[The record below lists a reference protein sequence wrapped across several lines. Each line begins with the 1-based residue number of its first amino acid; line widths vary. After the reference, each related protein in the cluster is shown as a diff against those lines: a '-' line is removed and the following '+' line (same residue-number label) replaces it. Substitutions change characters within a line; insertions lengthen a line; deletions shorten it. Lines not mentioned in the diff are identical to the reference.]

1 MKFRKTLACI
11 LVLGGAFVN
20 AMAEPQDNT
29 VQVDDLGEATQGI
42 LQASPQKVLE
52 ARRIIGEFQAA
63 KRAPIVDMYDGIA
76 NELLPLEE
84 VFEIGAKPNSRAP
97 EILISRG
104 IATTISFIDAYG
116 NPWPIRATTD
126 FLKDAVDVRKAVGG
140 SEADGQGE
148 KPDIK
153 DPQAGSID
161 VSAIVT
167 GATGNMTVYLVG
179 RATPVKIILI
189 GKSGVFHQLASIKVN
204 EVGPQTDRKSI
215 GRGDEVT
222 IGTKA
227 DTDLNSTLYGVG
239 PVNSKEMDVE
249 GGEARAWLKD
259 KTIYLQTPLAIFSP
273 DVQGATHA
281 LGRYRA
287 YKIPYT
293 TVAWATN
300 EEGKTVSLRIQPSR
314 TAQIFDEALQGNG
327 H

>member
-1 MKFRKTLACI
+1 MKFSKTFACI
-11 LVLGGAFVN
+11 LVLSGSFAN
-20 AMAEPQDNT
+20 AVAEPQDNT
-29 VQVDDLGEATQGI
+29 VLIDDLGEATQGI
-42 LQASPQKVLE
+42 LQASPQQVLE
-52 ARRIIGEFQAA
+52 ARKIIGDFQAA
-63 KRAPIVDMYDGIA
+63 KRTPIVDMYEDIA
-76 NELLPLEE
+76 SELLPLDE
-84 VFEIGAKPNSRAP
+84 VFEIGAKPNSRVPQIFIAKN
-97 EILISRG
+97 L
-104 IATTISFIDAYG
+104 ATTISFVDAYG
-116 NPWPIRATTD
+116 NPWPIRATAD
-126 FLKDAVDVRKAVGG
+126 FVKDSVDVRRAIGG
-140 SEADGQGE
+140 ASEEGQAE

-161 VSAIVT
+161 VSALVT

-179 RATPVKIILI
+179 RASPVKIVMIA
-189 GKSGVFHQLASIKVN
+189 KSGVFHQMATIKVN
-204 EVGPQTDRKSI
+204 EVGPQTDLKSV
-215 GRGDEVT
+215 GRGDEVK

-227 DTDLNSTLYGVG
+227 DPDLNSALYGVG

-300 EEGKTVSLRIQPSR
+300 EEGKTVSLRIKPSR
-314 TAQIFDEALQGNG
+314 TAEIFDEALQGSG

>member
-1 MKFRKTLACI
+1 MNFSKTLACV
-11 LVLGGAFVN
+11 LVLSGSFAN
-20 AMAEPQDNT
+20 AVAEQQDNT

-42 LQASPQKVLE
+42 LQASPQQVLE
-52 ARRIIGEFQAA
+52 ARKIIGEFQAA
-63 KRAPIVDMYDGIA
+63 KRTPIVSTFEGIA
-76 NELLPLEE
+76 NEPLPLDE
-84 VFEIGAKPNSRAP
+84 VFEIGAKPNSRVP
-97 EILISRG
+97 QILIAKG
-104 IATTISFIDAYG
+104 FATTISFVDAYG
-116 NPWPIRATTD
+116 NPWPIRKTTD
-126 FLKDAVDVRKAVGG
+126 FLKDSVDVEKAIGG
-140 SEADGQGE
+140 ATEEGQAE

-161 VSAIVT
+161 VSARET
-167 GATGNMTVYLVG
+167 GASGNMTVYLVG
-179 RATPVKIILI
+179 RSSPVKIVML
-189 GKSGVFHQLASIKVN
+189 GKTGVFHQMATFKVN
-204 EVGPQTDRKSI
+204 EVGPQTDLKSI
-215 GRGDEVT
+215 GRGDEVK

-227 DTDLNSTLYGVG
+227 DPDLNSTLYGVG

-300 EEGKTVSLRIQPSR
+300 DEGKTVSLRIKPSR
-314 TAQIFDEALQGNG
+314 TAEIFDEALQGSG